1 MILKIVDS
9 VISNFQANF
18 DISFIISVNVL
29 TYLIIRCIDSLN
41 GDKSVNTW
49 CKRLIAIISSIILAL
64 LYFDCGYDNVFRL
77 INSAIIS
84 PVAWS
89 WILKPIAKILKM
101 DYKQIVKSKKL

>member
-29 TYLIIRCIDSLN
+29 TYLIIRMIDHFN
-41 GDKSVNTW
+41 GDASVSTW
-49 CKRLIAIISSIILAL
+49 IKRLIAVISSIVLAC
-64 LYFDCGYDNVFRL
+64 LYYEIGYDNIFRL
-77 INSAIIS
+77 VNSTIIA

-89 WILKPIAKILKM
+89 WILKPIAQILKM
-101 DYKQIVKSKKL
+101 DYKQIIKSKQS

>member
-29 TYLIIRCIDSLN
+29 TYLIIRMIDHFN
-41 GDKSVNTW
+41 GDASVSTW
-49 CKRLIAIISSIILAL
+49 IKRLIAVISSIVLAC
-64 LYFDCGYDNVFRL
+64 LYYEIGYDNIFRL
-77 INSAIIS
+77 VNSTIIA

-89 WILKPIAKILKM
+89 WILKPIAQILKM
-101 DYKQIVKSKKL
+101 DYKQIIKSKKL

>member
-1 MILKIVDS
+1 MILKIIDS

-41 GDKSVNTW
+41 GNKSVNTW
-49 CKRLIAIISSIILAL
+49 YKRLIAIIASVILAL

-77 INSAIIS
+77 INSTIIA

-89 WILKPIAKILKM
+89 WILKPIAQVLKM
-101 DYKQIVKSKKL
+101 DYKQIINSKKL

>member
-29 TYLIIRCIDSLN
+29 TYLIIRMIDHFN
-41 GDKSVNTW
+41 GDASVSTW
-49 CKRLIAIISSIILAL
+49 IKRLIAVISSIVLAC
-64 LYFDCGYDNVFRL
+64 LYYEIGYDNIFRL
-77 INSAIIS
+77 VNSTIIA

-89 WILKPIAKILKM
+89 WILKPIAQILKM
-101 DYKQIVKSKKL
+101 DYKQIIKSKQN

>member
-18 DISFIISVNVL
+18 DISFMISVNVL

-49 CKRLIAIISSIILAL
+49 CKRLIAIISSVILAL

-77 INSAIIS
+77 INSTIIA

-89 WILKPIAKILKM
+89 WILKPLAKLLKQ
-101 DYKQIVKSKKL
+101 DYKQIVERKKV

>member
-29 TYLIIRCIDSLN
+29 TYLIIRCVDSLN

-49 CKRLIAIISSIILAL
+49 CKRLIAIIASVILAL

-77 INSAIIS
+77 INSTIIA

-89 WILKPIAKILKM
+89 WILKPIAQILKM